1 MHPKRWSLNGSGHCI
16 IQYNSSFHF
25 ILDAFIKWDDTNKQM
40 IIENTRITSSDR
52 TRNELIGKYVLAKF
66 GDQKNK
72 AFLDEADY
80 ADNLIPA
87 DKDINQTTMDLP
99 DED

>member
-1 MHPKRWSLNGSGHCI
+1 
-16 IQYNSSFHF
+16 
-25 ILDAFIKWDDTNKQM
+25 M

-87 DKDINQTTMDLP
+87 DINDQTTVDLP
-99 DED
+99 DDVRF